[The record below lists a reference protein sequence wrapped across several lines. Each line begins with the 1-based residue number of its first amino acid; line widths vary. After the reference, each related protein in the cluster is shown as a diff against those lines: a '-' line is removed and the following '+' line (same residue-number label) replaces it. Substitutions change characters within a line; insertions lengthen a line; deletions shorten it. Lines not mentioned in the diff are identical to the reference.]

1 MTTLLDSCILIDCL
15 ARHAP
20 ARACIQSQVR
30 PAISLITWMEV
41 MVGGPKAGND
51 PIVRKFLDAF
61 EILPIDDDI
70 AEATV
75 AIRRTRRLKLP
86 DAILL
91 ATARVHRLTFVT
103 RNTKD
108 FEADEPGILIPYR
121 IL

>member
-61 EILPIDDDI
+61 EILLERAHGRTSDLWALIG
-70 AEATV
+70 ATV
-75 AIRRTRRLKLP
+75 TPSRKRT
-86 DAILL
+86 
-91 ATARVHRLTFVT
+91 
-103 RNTKD
+103 
-108 FEADEPGILIPYR
+108 
-121 IL
+121 